1 MQAICVLANIANS
14 PARQDSI
21 LANVRL
27 LEAVKQCL
35 TDSKVE
41 VRRPAVA
48 CILELVKANP
58 RSHKAMHDVGI
69 DSTLRHISDYAG
81 GGMARSPIARHAAGL
96 HLSMEDEVREKAR
109 EALHWLEH
117 GAEMSI

>member
-1 MQAICVLANIANS
+1 M
-14 PARQDSI
+14 
-21 LANVRL
+21 RL
-27 LEAVKQCL
+27 LEALKQCL

-58 RSHKAMHDVGI
+58 RSHKALHDVGI

-81 GGMARSPIARHAAGL
+81 GGMARSPVARYAAGL